1 MRRLTKNSLNEFI
14 EFNDSSQSSTDNPV
28 KGFLLSDNLPS
39 SKAEVV
45 NGQRQ
50 SPVSLSKK
58 SMSLWSRLRSSLSKF
73 WRRITGRTS
82 LTKPMPENN
91 VEMVSLAF
99 WTVLKLAGPVLI
111 VALIVGLTIGIIQA
125 ATSINEMTLSFV
137 PKVVIVILTIA
148 IFTNYLL
155 IGLSDYF
162 MFIFDTVANLR

>member
-1 MRRLTKNSLNEFI
+1 M
-14 EFNDSSQSSTDNPV
+14 
-28 KGFLLSDNLPS
+28 GF
-39 SKAEVV
+39 
-45 NGQRQ
+45 
-50 SPVSLSKK
+50 
-58 SMSLWSRLRSSLSKF
+58 
-73 WRRITGRTS
+73 
-82 LTKPMPENN
+82 ENN

-155 IGLSDYF
+155 IGLTDYF
-162 MFIFDTVANLR
+162 MFIFDRVASLR

>member
-1 MRRLTKNSLNEFI
+1 M
-14 EFNDSSQSSTDNPV
+14 
-28 KGFLLSDNLPS
+28 GF
-39 SKAEVV
+39 
-45 NGQRQ
+45 
-50 SPVSLSKK
+50 
-58 SMSLWSRLRSSLSKF
+58 
-73 WRRITGRTS
+73 
-82 LTKPMPENN
+82 ENN

-155 IGLSDYF
+155 IGLTDYF
-162 MFIFDTVANLR
+162 MFIFDRVSNLR